1 MLDVGQG
8 LSILVQA
15 DGEYL
20 LYDGGGRGASSY
32 VVAYLQQHA
41 VTELEWLAASHYD
54 EDHISGLVG
63 VLHTTPVEQALM
75 PDYTTDT
82 QIYQSLQTVLGEK
95 NVPVIHPAKGDTFS
109 LGEAEIQVVGPQNYD
124 YDSDNDESLC
134 LRICYGDFQCL
145 LTGDAE
151 QDAEQDMVA
160 SGQDLTCDLYVV
172 GHHGSSSSTSEE
184 LLDAA
189 SPAYAFLTDRVAHQ
203 IQDLIN
209 TANGHTLVLFT
220 SYDQMGRVYEKL
232 KDKFPVPVLQAQRNP
247 QIYLERFKQLPNAV
261 LFASGACWEGVD
273 FPGDMVSLLIIVKLP
288 FQVPDPL
295 GEAMRKQYGNLHSY
309 IQTEIVPEMQIKLR
323 QGFGRA
329 IRTETDSCV
338 VAILDPRAAP
348 GGRYHRAVL
357 DALPEMPVSD
367 KLTDIQSFLQSKKNP
382 SYFEP
387 RFPKEVDFHEGNLLH
402 PGSQKQ

>member
-1 MLDVGQG
+1 MLQKRYVRFLSGLLSLAFLAFTGCANSQEQMPVSTPGTPMVQAEASEPEPSPALNREDGAPFSLTMLDVGQG

-20 LYDGGGRGASSY
+20 LYDGGGRSASSY
-32 VVAYLQQHA
+32 VVSYLQQHG
-41 VTELEWLAASHYD
+41 VTELEWLAVSHYD

-95 NVPVIHPAKGDTFS
+95 DVPVIYPAQGDIFS
-109 LGEAEIQVVGPQNYD
+109 LGGAEIQVVGPQNYV
-124 YDSDNDESLC
+124 YDSDNDKSLC

-189 SPAYAFLTDRVAHQ
+189 SPAYAFLSVGEDNPYGHPTAQTLNALQQHGITLYRTDQQGEVTVYSDGQ
-203 IQDLIN
+203 QCWFSTEPCQDWSAGNQSIPEEPLATTVPQTAQYVLN
-209 TANGHTLVLFT
+209 THTKKFHFPDCPSV
-220 SYDQMGRVYEKL
+220 DQMSEKNKEFTDVSRDELIARGYTACGRC
-232 KDKFPVPVLQAQRNP
+232 NP
-247 QIYLERFKQLPNAV
+247 
-261 LFASGACWEGVD
+261 
-273 FPGDMVSLLIIVKLP
+273 
-288 FQVPDPL
+288 
-295 GEAMRKQYGNLHSY
+295 
-309 IQTEIVPEMQIKLR
+309 
-323 QGFGRA
+323 
-329 IRTETDSCV
+329 
-338 VAILDPRAAP
+338 
-348 GGRYHRAVL
+348 
-357 DALPEMPVSD
+357 
-367 KLTDIQSFLQSKKNP
+367 
-382 SYFEP
+382 
-387 RFPKEVDFHEGNLLH
+387 
-402 PGSQKQ
+402 

>member
-1 MLDVGQG
+1 MVKDVLRRAVGAFFAVALLLNSVACTSYSEPVEPVPTVTPLGAKTPEDSSIVPVPPTAGEPDEAAFSLTMLDVGQG
-8 LSILVQA
+8 LSVLVQA
-15 DGEYL
+15 DGKYL
-20 LYDGGGRGASSY
+20 LYDGGGRGTSSY
-32 VVAYLQQHA
+32 VVAYLQQHD
-41 VTELEWLAASHYD
+41 VTKLEWLAASHYD

-189 SPAYAFLTDRVAHQ
+189 SPAYAFLSVGEDNPYGHPTAQTLNALQQHEITLYRTDQQGEVTVYSDGQ
-203 IQDLIN
+203 KCWFSTEPCQDWSAGNQAIAEKPLSTTVPQTAQYVLN
-209 TANGHTLVLFT
+209 THTKKFHFPDWPSV
-220 SYDQMGRVYEKL
+220 DQMSEKNKEFTDASRDELIARGYTACGRC
-232 KDKFPVPVLQAQRNP
+232 NP
-247 QIYLERFKQLPNAV
+247 
-261 LFASGACWEGVD
+261 
-273 FPGDMVSLLIIVKLP
+273 
-288 FQVPDPL
+288 
-295 GEAMRKQYGNLHSY
+295 
-309 IQTEIVPEMQIKLR
+309 
-323 QGFGRA
+323 
-329 IRTETDSCV
+329 
-338 VAILDPRAAP
+338 
-348 GGRYHRAVL
+348 
-357 DALPEMPVSD
+357 
-367 KLTDIQSFLQSKKNP
+367 
-382 SYFEP
+382 
-387 RFPKEVDFHEGNLLH
+387 
-402 PGSQKQ
+402 

>member
-1 MLDVGQG
+1 MLQKRYVRFLSGLLSLAFLAFTGCANSQEQMPVSTPGTPMVQAEASEPEQSQTSNREDGASFSLTMLDVGQG

-32 VVAYLQQHA
+32 VVAYLQQHT

-82 QIYQSLQTVLGEK
+82 QIYQSLQNVLGEK
-95 NVPVIHPAKGDTFS
+95 NVPVIYPAQGDTFS
-109 LGEAEIQVVGPQNYD
+109 LGGAEIQVVGPQNYD
-124 YDSDNDESLC
+124 YDSDNDKSLC
-134 LRICYGDFQCL
+134 LRICYGNFQCL

-189 SPAYAFLTDRVAHQ
+189 SPAYAFLSVGEDNPYGHPTAQTLNALQQHEITLYRTDQQGEVTVYSDGQ
-203 IQDLIN
+203 KCWFSTEPCQDWSAGNQAIAEKPLSTTVPQTAQYVLN
-209 TANGHTLVLFT
+209 THTKKFHFPDWPSV
-220 SYDQMGRVYEKL
+220 DQMSEKNKEFTDASRDELIARGYTACGRC
-232 KDKFPVPVLQAQRNP
+232 NP
-247 QIYLERFKQLPNAV
+247 
-261 LFASGACWEGVD
+261 
-273 FPGDMVSLLIIVKLP
+273 
-288 FQVPDPL
+288 
-295 GEAMRKQYGNLHSY
+295 
-309 IQTEIVPEMQIKLR
+309 
-323 QGFGRA
+323 
-329 IRTETDSCV
+329 
-338 VAILDPRAAP
+338 
-348 GGRYHRAVL
+348 
-357 DALPEMPVSD
+357 
-367 KLTDIQSFLQSKKNP
+367 
-382 SYFEP
+382 
-387 RFPKEVDFHEGNLLH
+387 
-402 PGSQKQ
+402 

>member
-1 MLDVGQG
+1 MLQKRHVRFLSGLLSLAFLAFTGCANSQEQMPVSTPGTPMVQAEASEPEQSQTSNREDGASFSLTMLDVGQG

-20 LYDGGGRGASSY
+20 LYDGGGRGASSF
-32 VVAYLQQHA
+32 VVAYLQQHT

-82 QIYQSLQTVLGEK
+82 QIYQSLQNVLGEK
-95 NVPVIHPAKGDTFS
+95 NVPVIYPAQGDTFS
-109 LGEAEIQVVGPQNYD
+109 LGGAEIQVVGPQNYD
-124 YDSDNDESLC
+124 YDSDNDKSLC

-189 SPAYAFLTDRVAHQ
+189 SPAYAFLSVGEDNPYGHPTAQTLNALQQHGITLYRTDQQGEVTVYSDGQ
-203 IQDLIN
+203 KCWFGTEPCQDWSAGNQAIAEKSLSTTVSQTAQYVLN
-209 TANGHTLVLFT
+209 THTKKFHFPDCPSV
-220 SYDQMGRVYEKL
+220 DQMSEKNKEFTDASRDELIARGYTACGRC
-232 KDKFPVPVLQAQRNP
+232 NP
-247 QIYLERFKQLPNAV
+247 
-261 LFASGACWEGVD
+261 
-273 FPGDMVSLLIIVKLP
+273 
-288 FQVPDPL
+288 
-295 GEAMRKQYGNLHSY
+295 
-309 IQTEIVPEMQIKLR
+309 
-323 QGFGRA
+323 
-329 IRTETDSCV
+329 
-338 VAILDPRAAP
+338 
-348 GGRYHRAVL
+348 
-357 DALPEMPVSD
+357 
-367 KLTDIQSFLQSKKNP
+367 
-382 SYFEP
+382 
-387 RFPKEVDFHEGNLLH
+387 
-402 PGSQKQ
+402 

>member
-1 MLDVGQG
+1 MLQKRYVRFLSVLLSLAFLAFTGCTNSQEQIPVSTPGTPVVQAEASEPEQSQTSNREDGAPFSLTMLDVGQG

-189 SPAYAFLTDRVAHQ
+189 SPAYAFLSVGEDNPYGHPTAQTLNALQQHEITLYRTDQQGEVTVYSDGQ
-203 IQDLIN
+203 KCWFSTEPCQDWSAGNQAIAEKPLSTTVPQTAQYVLN
-209 TANGHTLVLFT
+209 THTKKFHFPDWPSV
-220 SYDQMGRVYEKL
+220 DQMSEKNKEFTDASRDEL
-232 KDKFPVPVLQAQRNP
+232 IARGYPHLGYIRHPYQR
-247 QIYLERFKQLPNAV
+247 A
-261 LFASGACWEGVD
+261 G
-273 FPGDMVSLLIIVKLP
+273 
-288 FQVPDPL
+288 
-295 GEAMRKQYGNLHSY
+295 YG
-309 IQTEIVPEMQIKLR
+309 PRLR
-323 QGFGRA
+323 
-329 IRTETDSCV
+329 
-338 VAILDPRAAP
+338 
-348 GGRYHRAVL
+348 
-357 DALPEMPVSD
+357 
-367 KLTDIQSFLQSKKNP
+367 
-382 SYFEP
+382 
-387 RFPKEVDFHEGNLLH
+387 
-402 PGSQKQ
+402 

>member
-1 MLDVGQG
+1 MLQKRYVRFLSVLLSLAFLAFTGCTNSQEQIPVSTPGTPVVQAEASEPEQSQTSNREDGAPFSLTMLDVGQG

-134 LRICYGDFQCL
+134 LRICYGDFQ
-145 LTGDAE
+145 
-151 QDAEQDMVA
+151 
-160 SGQDLTCDLYVV
+160 
-172 GHHGSSSSTSEE
+172 
-184 LLDAA
+184 
-189 SPAYAFLTDRVAHQ
+189 AYCKRIGKAIHK
-203 IQDLIN
+203 N
-209 TANGHTLVLFT
+209 
-220 SYDQMGRVYEKL
+220 
-232 KDKFPVPVLQAQRNP
+232 QR
-247 QIYLERFKQLPNAV
+247 
-261 LFASGACWEGVD
+261 
-273 FPGDMVSLLIIVKLP
+273 
-288 FQVPDPL
+288 
-295 GEAMRKQYGNLHSY
+295 
-309 IQTEIVPEMQIKLR
+309 
-323 QGFGRA
+323 
-329 IRTETDSCV
+329 
-338 VAILDPRAAP
+338 
-348 GGRYHRAVL
+348 
-357 DALPEMPVSD
+357 
-367 KLTDIQSFLQSKKNP
+367 
-382 SYFEP
+382 
-387 RFPKEVDFHEGNLLH
+387 
-402 PGSQKQ
+402 

>member
-1 MLDVGQG
+1 MLQKRYVRFLSGLLSLVFLVFTGCANSQEQMPVSTPGTPVVQAEASEPEPSPALNREDGAPFSLTMLDVGQG

-95 NVPVIHPAKGDTFS
+95 NVPVIYPAQGDTFS
-109 LGEAEIQVVGPQNYD
+109 LGEAEIQVVGPQNYV
-124 YDSDNDESLC
+124 YDSDNDKSLC

-160 SGQDLTCDLYVV
+160 SRQDLTCDLYVV

-189 SPAYAFLTDRVAHQ
+189 TPAYAFLSVGEDNPYGHPTAQTLNALQQYGVTLFRTDQQGEVTVYSDGQQCWFSTEPCKDWSTGNQSIPEEPLATTVPQ
-203 IQDLIN
+203 TAQYVLN
-209 TANGHTLVLFT
+209 THTKKFHFPDCPSV
-220 SYDQMGRVYEKL
+220 DQMSEKNKEFTDASRDELIARGYTACGRC
-232 KDKFPVPVLQAQRNP
+232 NP
-247 QIYLERFKQLPNAV
+247 
-261 LFASGACWEGVD
+261 
-273 FPGDMVSLLIIVKLP
+273 
-288 FQVPDPL
+288 
-295 GEAMRKQYGNLHSY
+295 
-309 IQTEIVPEMQIKLR
+309 
-323 QGFGRA
+323 
-329 IRTETDSCV
+329 
-338 VAILDPRAAP
+338 
-348 GGRYHRAVL
+348 
-357 DALPEMPVSD
+357 
-367 KLTDIQSFLQSKKNP
+367 
-382 SYFEP
+382 
-387 RFPKEVDFHEGNLLH
+387 
-402 PGSQKQ
+402 

>member
-1 MLDVGQG
+1 MLQKRYVRFLSGVLSLAFLAFTGCANSQEQIPVSTPGTPVVQAEASEPEPSPALNREDEAPFSLTMLDVGQG

-32 VVAYLQQHA
+32 VVAYLQRHT
-41 VTELEWLAASHYD
+41 VTELEWLVASHYD

-82 QIYQSLQTVLGEK
+82 QIYQSLQNLLGEK
-95 NVPVIHPAKGDTFS
+95 NVPVIYPAQGDTLS
-109 LGEAEIQVVGPQNYD
+109 LGGAGIQVVGPLNYT
-124 YDSDNDESLC
+124 YDSDNDNSLC

-189 SPAYAFLTDRVAHQ
+189 SPSYAFLSVGTGNSYGHPTQQTMTALWKHNITLYRTDVQGEVTVYFDGQQCWFSTEPCEDWSTGNQTASEEPLSTVIPQ
-203 IQDLIN
+203 ITRYVLN
-209 TANGHTLVLFT
+209 THTKKFHYPDC
-220 SYDQMGRVYEKL
+220 SSIDQMSEKNKAFADVSREELISLGYEPCGRC
-232 KDKFPVPVLQAQRNP
+232 NP
-247 QIYLERFKQLPNAV
+247 
-261 LFASGACWEGVD
+261 
-273 FPGDMVSLLIIVKLP
+273 
-288 FQVPDPL
+288 
-295 GEAMRKQYGNLHSY
+295 
-309 IQTEIVPEMQIKLR
+309 
-323 QGFGRA
+323 
-329 IRTETDSCV
+329 
-338 VAILDPRAAP
+338 
-348 GGRYHRAVL
+348 
-357 DALPEMPVSD
+357 
-367 KLTDIQSFLQSKKNP
+367 
-382 SYFEP
+382 
-387 RFPKEVDFHEGNLLH
+387 
-402 PGSQKQ
+402 